1 MTLFSE
7 TCNLCADILRSLGKV
22 VLQLVGT
29 YFASIVLAML
39 LDIAHIRLS
48 VWLAWV
54 PFFVVSG
61 VVFYVVS
68 KMEVFETKAEFSS
81 YSKPAWVFAICV
93 FSIVVPLG
101 VYVNVFDHYIG
112 SAVFSLSYW
121 LGSALGIGHKVA
133 FLLLAIYVPACGARR
148 NLPQGPVGFGRR
160 AVKKHA

>member
-29 YFASIVLAML
+29 YFASIVLATL

-81 YSKPAWVFAICV
+81 YSKPVWVFAICA